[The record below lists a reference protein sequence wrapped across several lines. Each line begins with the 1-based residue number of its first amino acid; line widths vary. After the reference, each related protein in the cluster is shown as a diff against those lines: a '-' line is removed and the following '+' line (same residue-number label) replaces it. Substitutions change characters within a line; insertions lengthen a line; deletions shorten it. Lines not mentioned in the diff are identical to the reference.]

1 MAVLGR
7 ERRGIEISFNE
18 SISLEENEGELK
30 LKPLGMLNFGAER
43 DKLMSLNEVAEYI
56 WNMVSQ
62 TFS

>member
-30 LKPLGMLNFGAER
+30 LKPLGMLNFRAER
-43 DKLMSLNEVAEYI
+43 DKLMSSNEVAEYI
-56 WNMVSQ
+56 WNMVSR